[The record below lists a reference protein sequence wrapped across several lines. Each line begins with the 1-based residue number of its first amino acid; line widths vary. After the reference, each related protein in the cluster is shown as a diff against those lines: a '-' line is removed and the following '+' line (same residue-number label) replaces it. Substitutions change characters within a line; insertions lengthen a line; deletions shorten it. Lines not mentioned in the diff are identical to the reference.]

1 MSAITQIRSFLVA
14 HPLVVKFLRD
24 AVEASVAAV
33 GALVLT
39 LPANMADA
47 QKEAVVI
54 AVAIG
59 AAVIAVARRE
69 LAPMVL
75 AYLGFAPQPAEDV
88 SAN

>member
-1 MSAITQIRSFLVA
+1 MSIISKIRSFLA
-14 HPLVVKFLRD
+14 THPLVVKFLRD
-24 AVEASVAAV
+24 AAEAAIAAV

-54 AVAIG
+54 AVAVG

-69 LAPMVL
+69 LLPMVL

-88 SAN
+88 SAS